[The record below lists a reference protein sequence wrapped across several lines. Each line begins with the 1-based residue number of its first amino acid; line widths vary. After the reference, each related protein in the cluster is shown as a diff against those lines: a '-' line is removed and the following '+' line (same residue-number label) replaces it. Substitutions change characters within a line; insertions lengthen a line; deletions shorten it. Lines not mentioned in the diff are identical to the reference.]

1 MDNVLCFLNDIEAE
15 LKIELANGEKDLK
28 NVRARIKSAEEK
40 IKSIDN
46 SIDKAYD
53 VMSASQTANALQKAR
68 LSALQ
73 SLIDEQK
80 ILLKECTERRNYI
93 KDKHDRAVNVTLE
106 YVSRET
112 YSEKDNINISR
123 ETSNPVIRKK

>member
-15 LKIELANGEKDLK
+15 LKIELANAEKDLK

-80 ILLKECTERRNYI
+80 ILLKKCTERRNYI

-112 YSEKDNINISR
+112 YSEKDNKNVSR

>member
-15 LKIELANGEKDLK
+15 LKIELANAEKDLK
-28 NVRARIKSAEEK
+28 NVRARLKSAEEK

-112 YSEKDNINISR
+112 YSEKDNKNVSR

>member
-15 LKIELANGEKDLK
+15 LKIELANAEKDLK

-106 YVSRET
+106 YVSCET
-112 YSEKDNINISR
+112 YSEKDNKNVSR
-123 ETSNPVIRKK
+123 ETLKIIWKLI

>member
-15 LKIELANGEKDLK
+15 LKIELANAEKDLK
-28 NVRARIKSAEEK
+28 NVRARITSAEEK

-112 YSEKDNINISR
+112 YSEKDNKNVSR
-123 ETSNPVIRKK
+123 ETQIKTKI

>member
-15 LKIELANGEKDLK
+15 LKIELANAEKDLK

-80 ILLKECTERRNYI
+80 ILLKECTEIRNYI

-112 YSEKDNINISR
+112 YSEKDNKNVSR